1 MPEVSGYGSPATAI
15 PQKTDKFARSI
26 PTQAAN
32 IQSATQRGVEVVL
45 SSQQARAELE
55 SYQELNRP
63 VQNIGKPELSELEQR
78 ALDDVKVEQR
88 NSSTVQDQPE
98 PSELSER
105 EQRSLD
111 ALL

>member
-15 PQKTDKFARSI
+15 QQKTDNVARSA
-26 PTQAAN
+26 PTQATD
-32 IQSATQRGVEVVL
+32 IQSATQRGVEVIL
-45 SSQQARAELE
+45 SSQQAKADLE
-55 SYQELNRP
+55 SYQELNKP
-63 VQNIGKPELSELEQR
+63 VQSIGKPELSELEQR
-78 ALDDVKVEQR
+78 ALDDVKVEQI
-88 NSSTVQDQPE
+88 NSNTIQDQPE

>member
-1 MPEVSGYGSPATAI
+1 MPEISGYGSPATAI
-15 PQKTDKFARSI
+15 QQKADNVTRST

-45 SSQQARAELE
+45 SSQQARADLE

-88 NSSTVQDQPE
+88 NSNALQDQPE

>member
-1 MPEVSGYGSPATAI
+1 MPEVSGYGSTTSVTL
-15 PQKTDKFARSI
+15 QKPDSSI
-26 PTQAAN
+26 PSATTRTAST
-32 IQSATQRGVEVVL
+32 QSATQRGVEVIL
-45 SSQQARAELE
+45 STQEARAELE

-63 VQNIGKPELSELEQR
+63 SQNIGKLELSELEQR
-78 ALDDVKVEQR
+78 ALDEVKVEQR
-88 NSSTVQDQPE
+88 NSTASQDQPE

>member
-15 PQKTDKFARSI
+15 QQKTDNVARSA
-26 PTQAAN
+26 PTQATD
-32 IQSATQRGVEVVL
+32 IQSATQRGVEVIL
-45 SSQQARAELE
+45 SSQQAKADLE
-55 SYQELNRP
+55 SYQELNKP
-63 VQNIGKPELSELEQR
+63 VQSIGKPELSELEQR
-78 ALDDVKVEQR
+78 ALDDVKVEQI
-88 NSSTVQDQPE
+88 NSNAIQDQPE

>member
-1 MPEVSGYGSPATAI
+1 MPEVSGYGSPETAI
-15 PQKTDKFARSI
+15 LQKTDKVARST
-26 PTQAAN
+26 PTQAAD

-45 SSQQARAELE
+45 SSQEARADLE

-63 VQNIGKPELSELEQR
+63 VQNIGKPVLSELEQR

-88 NSSTVQDQPE
+88 NSIAVQDQPE

>member
-1 MPEVSGYGSPATAI
+1 MPEISGYGSPATAI
-15 PQKTDKFARSI
+15 QQKTDNVARSI

-32 IQSATQRGVEVVL
+32 IQSATQRGVEVIL
-45 SSQQARAELE
+45 SSQQAKADLE

-78 ALDDVKVEQR
+78 ALDDVKVEQI
-88 NSSTVQDQPE
+88 NSNAIQDQPE

>member
-1 MPEVSGYGSPATAI
+1 
-15 PQKTDKFARSI
+15 
-26 PTQAAN
+26 AN
-32 IQSATQRGVEVVL
+32 TQSATQRGVEVIL
-45 SSQQARAELE
+45 SSQEARADLE

-63 VQNIGKPELSELEQR
+63 IQNIGKFELSESEQRTLDDAELEQR
-78 ALDDVKVEQR
+78 
-88 NSSTVQDQPE
+88 NSMAPQDQSE

>member
-1 MPEVSGYGSPATAI
+1 MPEVSGYGTQETAI
-15 PQKTDKFARSI
+15 LQKADKVARST

-45 SSQQARAELE
+45 SSQEARADLE
-55 SYQELNRP
+55 SYQELNKP
-63 VQNIGKPELSELEQR
+63 AQNIGKPELSELEQR
-78 ALDDVKVEQR
+78 ALNDVKVEQR
-88 NSSTVQDQPE
+88 NSNALQDQPE

>member
-15 PQKTDKFARSI
+15 QQKPDNVSQRT
-26 PTQAAN
+26 PNQAAN

-45 SSQQARAELE
+45 SSQQAKAELE

-78 ALDDVKVEQR
+78 ALDDVKVEQI
-88 NSSTVQDQPE
+88 NSNAIQDQPE

>member
-1 MPEVSGYGSPATAI
+1 MPEVTGYGSPATAI
-15 PQKTDKFARSI
+15 LQKTDNVARSI
-26 PTQAAN
+26 PTQATN

-45 SSQQARAELE
+45 SSQQARADLE
-55 SYQELNRP
+55 SYEELNRP
-63 VQNIGKPELSELEQR
+63 VQNVGKPELSELEQR

-88 NSSTVQDQPE
+88 KSNTVQDQPE

>member
-15 PQKTDKFARSI
+15 QQKNDNVARST

-32 IQSATQRGVEVVL
+32 IQAATQRGVEVIL
-45 SSQQARAELE
+45 SSQQAKADLE

-63 VQNIGKPELSELEQR
+63 VQSIGKPELSELEQT
-78 ALDDVKVEQR
+78 ALDDVKVEQI
-88 NSSTVQDQPE
+88 NSNAIQDQPE

>member
-15 PQKTDKFARSI
+15 QQKTDNVARST

-32 IQSATQRGVEVVL
+32 IQSATQRGVEVIL
-45 SSQQARAELE
+45 SSQQAKADLE
-55 SYQELNRP
+55 SYQQLNKP
-63 VQNIGKPELSELEQR
+63 VQSIGKPELSELEQT
-78 ALDDVKVEQR
+78 ALDEVKVEQI
-88 NSSTVQDQPE
+88 NSNAIQDQPE

>member
-1 MPEVSGYGSPATAI
+1 MPEVSGYGSATTVMLQKTENSTPSATA
-15 PQKTDKFARSI
+15 R
-26 PTQAAN
+26 AAN

-45 SSQQARAELE
+45 SSQEAKADLE

-63 VQNIGKPELSELEQR
+63 TQNIGRLELSEIEQR
-78 ALDDVKVEQR
+78 ALDELKLEQR
-88 NSSTVQDQPE
+88 NSMASQDQPE
-98 PSELSER
+98 PLELSER

>member
-1 MPEVSGYGSPATAI
+1 MPEVSGYGSPETAI
-15 PQKTDKFARSI
+15 LQKTDKVARST
-26 PTQAAN
+26 PTQAAD

-45 SSQQARAELE
+45 SSQEARADLE

-63 VQNIGKPELSELEQR
+63 VQNIGKPVLSELEQR

-88 NSSTVQDQPE
+88 NSNALQDQPE

>member
-1 MPEVSGYGSPATAI
+1 MPEVVGYGSPAPAI
-15 PQKTDKFARSI
+15 LQKTDNVARSI
-26 PTQAAN
+26 QTQATN

-45 SSQQARAELE
+45 SSQQARADLE
-55 SYQELNRP
+55 SYEEFNRP
-63 VQNIGKPELSELEQR
+63 VQNVGKPELSDLEQR
-78 ALDDVKVEQR
+78 ALNDVKVEQA
-88 NSSTVQDQPE
+88 NSNALQDQPE

>member
-15 PQKTDKFARSI
+15 QQKTDNVARST

-45 SSQQARAELE
+45 SSQQARADLE

-78 ALDDVKVEQR
+78 ALDDV
-88 NSSTVQDQPE
+88 S
-98 PSELSER
+98 
-105 EQRSLD
+105 
-111 ALL
+111 

>member
-1 MPEVSGYGSPATAI
+1 MPEISGYGSPATAI
-15 PQKTDKFARSI
+15 QQKTDNVARST

-32 IQSATQRGVEVVL
+32 IQPATQRGVEVVL
-45 SSQQARAELE
+45 SSQQARADLE

-88 NSSTVQDQPE
+88 NSNALQDQPE